1 VTDLTYSGVS
11 RLFEGDAPAGVDLRK
26 DETLIAIYRAI
37 KDARSSARAED
48 RSRENV
54 YVSDGDD
61 KKPNETVLQPSDK
74 WRDVHDLCV
83 EALST
88 RSKDIELLSWL
99 TEATLRVN
107 GLLGLHEALKAI
119 RLLFIGNLDSLYPS
133 QDEDPADRLSS
144 LAGLNGSQ
152 DSDGTLLRP
161 LRLTSLAPDQ
171 IYGRLNLWE
180 LEQAKRSKDSQ
191 LHVSFQE
198 YFSTVN
204 GTNFVKVRDAVVSSL
219 SDIDDVDR
227 HLTDVY
233 GASAPSF
240 RRIKDVLEQISKA
253 YVELSVNVAM
263 PALPEKVPLA
273 NEQVARPDA
282 TSASALTIDVIHDRE
297 QAFQS
302 LMQIAAFFRRTEPH
316 SSIPF
321 ALETV
326 VRRGR
331 MDFMGLL
338 MDLLPDEN
346 QRKDVL
352 IRAGIEL
359 KALKDIV

>member
-1 VTDLTYSGVS
+1 MTDVTYSGIS
-11 RLFEGDAPAGVDLRK
+11 RLFDGDEPTGVDLRK
-26 DETLIAIYRAI
+26 DETLVAVYRAI

-61 KKPNETVLQPSDK
+61 KKPNESVLQPSDK

-83 EALST
+83 EELST
-88 RSKDIELLSWL
+88 RTKDIELLSWL
-99 TEATLRVN
+99 AEATVRVN
-107 GLLGLHEALKAI
+107 GLTGLNEAFKAI
-119 RLLFIGNLDSLYPS
+119 RSLFIGNLDALHPL

-180 LEQAKRSKDSQ
+180 LEQAKRGKDSA
-191 LHVSFQE
+191 LHVGFQE

-204 GTNFVKVRDAVVSSL
+204 GANFVKVRDAVLSSL
-219 SDIDDVDR
+219 RDINEIDR
-227 HLTDVY
+227 HLTDKY

-253 YVELSVNVAM
+253 YMELSVHVAM
-263 PALPEKVPLA
+263 PAMPDVAPVASEEVAMLPATNATVP
-273 NEQVARPDA
+273 
-282 TSASALTIDVIHDRE
+282 TIGVIHDRE

-338 MDLLPDEN
+338 MELLPDEN

-352 IRAGIEL
+352 MRAGIEP

>member
-1 VTDLTYSGVS
+1 VTELTYSGIS
-11 RLFEGDAPAGVDLRK
+11 RLFEGDQPAGVDLRK
-26 DETLIAIYRAI
+26 DEALVAAYRAI

-61 KKPNETVLQPSDK
+61 KKPNDSVLQPSDK

-83 EALST
+83 AELST
-88 RSKDIELLSWL
+88 RTKDIELLSWL
-99 TEATLRVN
+99 AESTVRVN
-107 GLLGLHEALKAI
+107 GLMGLHEAFKAI
-119 RLLFIGNLDSLYPS
+119 RTLFIDAISALHPL

-180 LEQAKRSKDSQ
+180 LEQAKRGKDSA

-198 YFSTVN
+198 HFSTVN
-204 GTNFVKVRDAVVSSL
+204 GASFVKSRDAVLSSL
-219 SDIDDVDR
+219 RDIDDIDR
-227 HLTDVY
+227 QLTEIY
-233 GASAPSF
+233 GANAPSF
-240 RRIKDVLEQISKA
+240 RRIKDVLEQITKA
-253 YVELSVNVAM
+253 YTELSVHVAM
-263 PALPEKVPLA
+263 PVVTDKAPVA
-273 NEQVARPDA
+273 VEQVDA
-282 TSASALTIDVIHDRE
+282 PGNSSAAVPTIGVIQDRE
-297 QAFQS
+297 QAFQN

-338 MDLLPDEN
+338 MELLPDEN

-352 IRAGIEL
+352 IRAGIEP